1 MFNEEEKR
9 ALRKIRD
16 RSLEMIDA
24 VTLDN
29 GALLAS
35 PPGTRF
41 PYVYPRDAALILRVL
56 NELGESEKVKTTLG
70 FLAGAQSETGEW
82 TQRYDKEG
90 NAASYKPPQ
99 LDGVGLILH
108 AFGQYYGKTK
118 DEAFLER
125 VWENINSGMQYIAF
139 HYIPESKII
148 FSVNGLH
155 EWPPMEAGFD
165 IWGNVC
171 CYAGMKAGI
180 GIAQALGKEEA
191 GPWQE
196 MADNLWIGITSRLVS
211 GGRFVKLR
219 SGHRDIDDPD
229 VTEMAP
235 YVVGAIT
242 AGDPV
247 MRKTADFITQELW
260 DDELGGVKRC
270 YVEYAMPARDNG
282 GHGPYSQY
290 TGWMGQYWVDAGNYE
305 RARACADWF
314 LRYNRD
320 GLLPEHVA
328 TKERFDSWVQRAK
341 KAGRFAKAGRWTAA
355 RNVMDS
361 EEYQEQGLVLW
372 VVPLT
377 WGHAEF
383 LMFCHRMEEKGWL

>member
-9 ALRKIRD
+9 GLRNIHDK
-16 RSLEMIDA
+16 SLEVIDT

-41 PYVYPRDAALILRVL
+41 PYVYPRDTALILRVL
-56 NELGESEKVKTTLG
+56 NELGESEKVKKTLE
-70 FLAGAQSETGEW
+70 FLAGAQREAGEW

-108 AFGQYYGKTK
+108 AFGLYYEKSGDKG
-118 DEAFLER
+118 FLEQ
-125 VWENINSGMQYIAF
+125 VWRNIHLGMSYIAF
-139 HYIPESKII
+139 HYIPELKII

-171 CYAGMKAGI
+171 CYAGIKASI
-180 GIAQALGKEEA
+180 GMAQALGKEGG

-196 MADNLWIGITSRLVS
+196 MADDLWQGITSRLTTD
-211 GGRFVKLR
+211 GRFVKLR
-219 SGHRDIDDPD
+219 SGHRDINDPD

-235 YVVGAIT
+235 YVVGALR
-242 AGDPV
+242 ADDAV

-260 DDELGGVKRC
+260 DDELGGVKRS
-270 YVEYAMPARDNG
+270 YIKYAMPARDNG

-290 TGWMGQYWVDAGNYE
+290 TGWMGQYWVDAGHREQAKAYAE
-305 RARACADWF
+305 WF

-328 TKERFDSWVQRAK
+328 TKERFDSWVERARE
-341 KAGRFAKAGRWTAA
+341 AGRFAKAGRWTAA
-355 RNVMDS
+355 KNVMDS
-361 EEYQEQGLVLW
+361 EEYQKQDLVLW

-383 LMFCHRMEEKGWL
+383 LLFYHKLEEKGWL